1 MTTLSLPERV
11 WLLRHAETTAPH
23 VFNGAES
30 DVGLS
35 ELGSLQAS
43 AAAGWFRGHRPT
55 AVVSS
60 GMRRA
65 IDTATPIAAACGV
78 PHLVEPRLY
87 ERGVGAMAGQAF
99 NLHDGPWAD
108 TVREWT
114 AGNTAYTTPGAESFD
129 DLAARLLPAW
139 GRVTAAH
146 PGGRVV
152 VVAHGIVCKVLL
164 LSLLDGW
171 DVSGWG
177 RLGRSANVAVSE
189 LVPNGAGRWAAVGL
203 LTVPPPVLAVTAT
216 VPVSGSPVAGKSE
229 A

>member
-1 MTTLSLPERV
+1 MPFPECV
-11 WLLRHAETTAPH
+11 WLMRHAETTAPH

-35 ELGSLQAS
+35 PLGFLQA
-43 AAAGWFRGHRPT
+43 AAVADWFRMHRPT

-60 GMRRA
+60 AMRRA
-65 IDTATPIAAACGV
+65 IDTAAPIAARCGV
-78 PHLVEPRLY
+78 PHHLEPLLH
-87 ERGVGAMAGQAF
+87 ERSIGAMAGQPFA
-99 NLHDGPWAD
+99 LHAGPWPE
-108 TVREWT
+108 TVANWT

-129 DLAARLLPAW
+129 DLARRLVPAW
-139 GRVTAAH
+139 ERVVTAH

-164 LSLLDGW
+164 LSLLHGW

-177 RLGRSANVAVSE
+177 KLGRSANVAVSV
-189 LVPNGAGRWAAVGL
+189 LKPRPDGKWDADILLRVPGPAER
-203 LTVPPPVLAVTAT
+203 LAESTDQTPTSV
-216 VPVSGSPVAGKSE
+216 VKSE